1 MAPPPPHP
9 LVDSLPSKEMPFWWR
24 RGQQN
29 FRQFDGAKDTPA
41 CQFVCGR
48 LETPFQDNVGLQQTK
63 VAMHLEQTR
72 VRNNVKVLSNN
83 QDAARL
89 SLEKPQASETY
100 IETVKR
106 QMESM
111 QVELNRIETRQ
122 TRTVRNEL
130 GQNQQLEN

>member
-1 MAPPPPHP
+1 
-9 LVDSLPSKEMPFWWR
+9 
-24 RGQQN
+24 
-29 FRQFDGAKDTPA
+29 
-41 CQFVCGR
+41 
-48 LETPFQDNVGLQQTK
+48 
-63 VAMHLEQTR
+63 MHLEQTR